1 MGQLINLGLYRKKK
15 DIEEDNEIKRLQSEL
30 NELLES
36 MGGITT
42 GPVTSVYNEDYLF
55 DSLYTL
61 NNPAM
66 WYNFEYLQQNTENE
80 K

>member
-1 MGQLINLGLYRKKK
+1 MGQLINLGLYREKK
-15 DIEEDNEIKRLQSEL
+15 EDSEINRLQTEL
-30 NELLES
+30 NELIED

-42 GPVTSVYNEDYLF
+42 GPVIPVYSEDYLF

-66 WYNFEYLQQNTENE
+66 WYNFGYLQQNTENE